1 MRSGMRIVVVALAAV
16 LHVLPALAQQ
26 DPVTCEAFSSGF
38 TTADG
43 CLDGTQPTS
52 GKKKKNQW
60 SVDYDDDFW
69 PDGWYGPGIG
79 ETF

>member
-1 MRSGMRIVVVALAAV
+1 MRIVVVALAAV

-52 GKKKKNQW
+52 GPIPKNQW
-60 SVDYDDDFW
+60 SVDDDDDLR

>member
-1 MRSGMRIVVVALAAV
+1 MRVFIALLAVALQATPV
-16 LHVLPALAQQ
+16 LAQQ
-26 DPVTCEAFSSGF
+26 DSVTCEAFSSGF

-52 GKKKKNQW
+52 GPIPKNQW
-60 SVDYDDDFW
+60 SVDDDDDFW